1 MRLTSQRGVS
11 LLLLI
16 IATTVFAGVAIGI
29 VTLLRPRYESY
40 PYQVQS
46 YQASALAQAG
56 AEFAVRYAR
65 ENADGSG
72 NYTIALANLL
82 ASTNGRFNLGDGA
95 FQLTYVAVNPCTDEL
110 HSRGCST
117 RFSADGTCPGAT
129 REVRLQPLGAAVGTT
144 YGGAAPGPFAGVSMS
159 SPISRIH
166 YDYGFGN
173 YQGSTLGFS
182 FCDFTRVYSLGNMS
196 IPHGNIEGEYGPAWS
211 SGGTGGYWATIAA
224 TRDGA
229 NKQVTLGRLGFT
241 GLSGANWIWDTA
253 CGPCLGPKI
262 GGQNTFAGQ
271 LLPAWDRTTN
281 PVPLPSEVF
290 QIVPVQHN
298 GYAHTRWPTSGYSAF
313 QQYPQDRPH
322 TGVQCTMAQSWPACT
337 SSDCNC
343 CLASSASR
351 SDSLSAPT
359 CDGSLP
365 VCCEP
370 PPGNSTNYENCI
382 DTTASGGWPW
392 ASRTETTCSG
402 EVSGGGSTG
411 LTAVM
416 IQVPG
421 GGNLVLET
429 LGDVTPPVTFYLQF
443 PYSPCDVQGCEN
455 GTNCRTK
462 YPPQYITWVFTVT
475 N

>member
-1 MRLTSQRGVS
+1 M
-11 LLLLI
+11 LLI
-16 IATTVFAGVAIGI
+16 LAITVFAGVAIGI
-29 VTLLRPRYESY
+29 VTLLRARYESY

-46 YQASALAQAG
+46 YQASTLAQAG
-56 AEFAVRYAR
+56 AEFAVRYAM
-65 ENADGSG
+65 ENVDSSGSYIG
-72 NYTIALANLL
+72 RLQALIAAN
-82 ASTNGRFNLGDGA
+82 NGRFNLGNGA
-95 FQLTYVAVNPCTDEL
+95 FQLTYVTSSACKDVL
-110 HSRGCST
+110 YSLGCST
-117 RFSADGTCPGAT
+117 RFNADGTCPGAT
-129 REVRLQPLGAAVGTT
+129 REVNLSPFGSMVGS
-144 YGGAAPGPFAGVSMS
+144 ALVSVQITSAIS
-159 SPISRIH
+159 SAH

-173 YQGSTLGFS
+173 YQGSRIGFN
-182 FCDFTRVYSLGNMS
+182 FCDYTQAYSLNNMYM
-196 IPHGNIEGEYGPAWS
+196 PYAKVEGEYGPL
-211 SGGTGGYWATIAA
+211 GGPGGYWATIAA
-224 TRDGA
+224 TLDGA
-229 NKQVTLGRLGFT
+229 GKQVTLGRLGFSGFG
-241 GLSGANWIWDTA
+241 GLGWIWDTA

-271 LLPAWDRTTN
+271 KLPAWDRTTN
-281 PVPLPSEVF
+281 PVHLPSEVF